1 MTTGYH
7 ENGLSGNTEDLHRGF
22 ASLVEEIEA
31 ADWYT
36 QRIDVCRDETLKA
49 ALEHNRD
56 EELEHAAM
64 LIEWLRRM
72 LPRFDEQL
80 RLHLFTTG
88 PISEEGEGLE
98 SEKTSPKSQDLGIRK
113 IEE

>member
-7 ENGLSGNTEDLHRGF
+7 ESGLSGNIEDLHRGF
-22 ASLVEEIEA
+22 ASLIEEIEA

-36 QRIDVCRDETLKA
+36 QRIDVCRDETLKT

-80 RLHLFTTG
+80 HRYLFTAG
-88 PISEEGEGLE
+88 PISEEEDLKT
-98 SEKTSPKSQDLGIRK
+98 EKTSLKSEDLGIRK